1 MRLLYNPKYLGN
13 RRQAWKSFLC
23 GSMVAS
29 SVIFVLV
36 TDNPLFCIASLIVA
50 FAGLVLFIRNN
61 MNFTEAV
68 YLFQNLLVAGAGLVV
83 SIAFHVAGFLLLYL
97 GIILVLAVVTWGQ
110 KYTTKGATPEDKEKR
125 EAEPPESAEK
135 PKA

>member
-23 GSMVAS
+23 GSMMAS
-29 SVIFVLV
+29 SVIFVAI

-50 FAGLVLFIRNN
+50 FVGLMLFVRNN

-68 YLFQNLLVAGAGLVV
+68 YLSQNILMAAAGLVV
-83 SIAFHVAGFLLLYL
+83 SLVFHVAGFLLLFY
-97 GIILVLAVVTWGQ
+97 GVILILAIVTWGQ
-110 KYTTKGATPEDKEKR
+110 KYTTKGATPEEKEK
-125 EAEPPESAEK
+125 EEPAESPEK